1 VCVCVCEQ
9 LKATESTHT
18 SRYTHTS
25 AALKDCGTPV
35 CKNMQDLG
43 LTTEQRIS
51 EVMGHILLCVCVCVC
66 KTTSIASIVSI
77 DSNYSNYIYS
87 MFVLHFL
94 NVSSFKSNF
103 PLTFT

>member
-1 VCVCVCEQ
+1 MPLTAKSAPVHHNWTWSVNRGVESQVWRTAAGVECVCVCEQ

-35 CKNMQDLG
+35 CNNIQDLG

-51 EVMGHILLCVCVCVC
+51 EVMGHILLCVCVCV
-66 KTTSIASIVSI
+66 
-77 DSNYSNYIYS
+77 
-87 MFVLHFL
+87 
-94 NVSSFKSNF
+94 
-103 PLTFT
+103 